1 VFAGRRRF
9 FDGLQSFLA
18 VSRAIR
24 TYALNNAPCQTH
36 LVDELV
42 MRDGTRY
49 IWPLNLLQSVL
60 IACFGAAIEVIR
72 VSQGRF
78 YRYLLLF
85 CNVKKG
91 PEYEKI

>member
-1 VFAGRRRF
+1 
-9 FDGLQSFLA
+9 
-18 VSRAIR
+18 
-24 TYALNNAPCQTH
+24 
-36 LVDELV
+36 

-49 IWPLNLLQSVL
+49 IWPLNLLLSVL
-60 IACFGAAIEVIR
+60 IACFGPAIEVIR

>member
-1 VFAGRRRF
+1 
-9 FDGLQSFLA
+9 
-18 VSRAIR
+18 
-24 TYALNNAPCQTH
+24 
-36 LVDELV
+36 

-91 PEYEKI
+91 PEYENI